1 MAFVLDMVGC
11 EWGASMQR
19 HELVD
24 HCNFRKY
31 NQNYELRHSQKLHG
45 NFTSFLRNLDLSE
58 GAALDLVAVLAGGEL
73 LVVGLVLA
81 GDESF
86 GKLESR
92 ALGQTNI
99 ASKGTDFTGDFLH
112 ALFALN
118 NCGVDFIDTFNNI
131 GPGVYIIFSMTL
143 PSHTAERDKGGEE
156 EREASQNEDSHNDG
170 GKVGKRF
177 FWCCD
182 TVSRFWCTIRRSS
195 GLVGGSRGTISWCRL
210 LWGCIR
216 GLLGGSI
223 AGRVSMGVGTI
234 SFQESILSDFEGT
247 GSSQAQSSNGGF
259 SEHCSTVDG

>member
-86 GKLESR
+86 GKP
-92 ALGQTNI
+92 
-99 ASKGTDFTGDFLH
+99 
-112 ALFALN
+112 
-118 NCGVDFIDTFNNI
+118 V
-131 GPGVYIIFSMTL
+131 
-143 PSHTAERDKGGEE
+143 
-156 EREASQNEDSHNDG
+156 
-170 GKVGKRF
+170 
-177 FWCCD
+177 
-182 TVSRFWCTIRRSS
+182 
-195 GLVGGSRGTISWCRL
+195 
-210 LWGCIR
+210 
-216 GLLGGSI
+216 
-223 AGRVSMGVGTI
+223 
-234 SFQESILSDFEGT
+234 
-247 GSSQAQSSNGGF
+247 
-259 SEHCSTVDG
+259 

>member
-1 MAFVLDMVGC
+1 LFF
-11 EWGASMQR
+11 
-19 HELVD
+19 
-24 HCNFRKY
+24 FR
-31 NQNYELRHSQKLHG
+31 ND
-45 NFTSFLRNLDLSE
+45 LDLSE

-99 ASKGTDFTGDFLH
+99 TSEGTDFTGDFLH

-131 GPGVYIIFSMTL
+131 GPGVYIIFSMTF
-143 PSHTAERDKGGEE
+143 PSHGWEWDKGGEE

-170 GKVGKRF
+170 GKVGKF
-177 FWCCD
+177 FGFSSD
-182 TVSRFWCTIRRSS
+182 TISGCGCAIRRSS
-195 GLVGGSRGTISWCRL
+195 GLVGGSRGTIRRCGFLGGS
-210 LWGCIR
+210 IR
-216 GLLGGSI
+216 RLLGGTI